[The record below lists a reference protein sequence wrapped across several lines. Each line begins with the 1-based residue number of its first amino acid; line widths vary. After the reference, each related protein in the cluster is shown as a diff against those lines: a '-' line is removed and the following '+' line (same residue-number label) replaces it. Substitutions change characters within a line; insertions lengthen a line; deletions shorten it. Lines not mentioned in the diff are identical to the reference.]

1 MRLVHGLIADRVG
14 IRRIFEA
21 QTVDAIESK
30 IFQNRRPTRTQR
42 TITRRYR
49 CDRAA
54 GLAQLRIAELEQ
66 AIWASTSTSNVA
78 SIVGS
83 VWTMEWALAWM
94 TMTKMI
100 KVSNQSTSS
109 LPCAPICGPAAASV
123 HHPFNTL
130 RHRRAPC
137 RRQQS
142 KSSSP
147 EQHMEMAGRCAKR
160 LAMR

>member
-1 MRLVHGLIADRVG
+1 MCLIRDLIGSELGSFLR
-14 IRRIFEA
+14 
-21 QTVDAIESK
+21 IESK
-30 IFQNRRPTRTQR
+30 IFQNRQPTRTQR
-42 TITRRYR
+42 ASTHQYR
-49 CDRAA
+49 CARAA
-54 GLAQLRIAELEQ
+54 GLAQLRIAELEH
-66 AIWASTSTSNVA
+66 AIWASTSTSTVA

-94 TMTKMI
+94 VMTRII

-109 LPCAPICGPAAASV
+109 LPCAPICGPTAASV

-137 RRQQS
+137 RGQQS

-147 EQHMEMAGRCAKR
+147 EQHMEVFGRCAKR

>member
-1 MRLVHGLIADRVG
+1 MRPVHGLIADGVG

-21 QTVDAIESK
+21 QTVVAIESK

-49 CDRAA
+49 CARAA

-66 AIWASTSTSNVA
+66 AIWACTSTSNVA

-94 TMTKMI
+94 AMTKMI
-100 KVSNQSTSS
+100 KVSNQSTR
-109 LPCAPICGPAAASV
+109 
-123 HHPFNTL
+123 L
-130 RHRRAPC
+130 RPDMWPRG
-137 RRQQS
+137 S
-142 KSSSP
+142 FSP
-147 EQHMEMAGRCAKR
+147 PSI
-160 LAMR
+160 